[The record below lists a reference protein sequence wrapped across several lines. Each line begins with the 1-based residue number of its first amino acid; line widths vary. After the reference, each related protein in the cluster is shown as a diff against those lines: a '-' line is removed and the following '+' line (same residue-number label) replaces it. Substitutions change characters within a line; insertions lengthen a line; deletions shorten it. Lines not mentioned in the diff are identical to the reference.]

1 MTLQPDPSTGIAR
14 TERGLAIVGT
24 RITLYDIMDDL
35 KAGYPYKYTRDTL
48 ELTDAQLQAAL
59 DYIETHK
66 TEVEKE
72 YREVLQNAEEI
83 RQYWEERN
91 RDRLAQIAK
100 LPPRPGYEA
109 ARIKLIQR
117 RMQRE
122 AKNQ

>member
-1 MTLQPDPSTGIAR
+1 M
-14 TERGLAIVGT
+14 LAQNGGWRSHRT